1 MVPLGFRLQ
10 MGQIELIVFD
20 RLIVFF
26 YPLKKKKTER
36 AGFYQ
41 KRKKK
46 NLNAREVRP
55 AWRPIAQTQ
64 TLPSRAH
71 PLPFPAST
79 TAEPACHSPLPPGDA
94 EANSEAV
101 AGDNRGIYPGNL
113 PPSRFPS
120 TAGCSL

>member
-46 NLNAREVRP
+46 NLNARGVRP

-64 TLPSRAH
+64 TQTL
-71 PLPFPAST
+71 
-79 TAEPACHSPLPPGDA
+79 PACHSPLPPGDA